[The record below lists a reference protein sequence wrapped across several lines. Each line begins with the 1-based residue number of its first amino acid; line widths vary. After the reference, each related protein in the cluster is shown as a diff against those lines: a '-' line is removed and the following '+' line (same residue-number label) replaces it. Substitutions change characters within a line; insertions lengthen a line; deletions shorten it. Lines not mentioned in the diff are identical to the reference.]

1 MSTSTL
7 VTTMARQAKQS
18 SQVKSSSSQAAS
30 NTRTKFTLYN
40 FAGNEKAFYL
50 VDRINLERKPG
61 DIPEKSIAHSIIII
75 DRSGSMYSDL
85 KPLKE
90 TLIKLLTLDEYNNYQ
105 LIVSLISYADNGDV
119 ICHFQRIPIQEVMK
133 FDSQYIKEI
142 QKIRTAGS
150 TCISQSMQLAKSLV
164 KAGEVTAINLHTD
177 GYANDPSPNS
187 EAAKLGEICEELK
200 EMDVFANTI
209 SYASADFKLLSKIA
223 NTLSGNCIRAG
234 EVKMVYDALYDS
246 TKLLGSSV
254 APALEE
260 PLIKEYDYQVF
271 VSKSGK
277 KINGSSSTLK
287 ICGLKAD
294 DRGLFYKYQKVAKD
308 EYDKLDVPVAQ
319 TDESVLAFAKANL
332 ADGNL
337 NTAKYALASTFDA
350 TLTEKHAKALTNAQ
364 IAEFTED
371 LEQAVFAP
379 DVLQNH
385 EIGDRVKVSDKISL
399 LELIKILEENSNTI
413 IINLKHLQENYQRKG
428 LKRIE
433 GKRDENGNLVKPWL
447 KTEFL
452 DGGEYVQMGSFAI
465 NQNTATINMLIT
477 RKAKLVKV
485 EDETLIAEVAGI
497 LVTDLNTFNNYTVV
511 SDGEVNIKSLRTKI
525 SSKPVFDLLN
535 KCGVLEKDGSPV
547 QEFDFRSE
555 YDIKLETLPLV
566 PFDGRYGS
574 LDGVFEE
581 LAEIKILSSILSA
594 HLKEESEAYTAEQLE
609 ELKQHYLSKS
619 LYINFPTTTEYTD
632 LKSAIANGSVDSRVS
647 YKIDIGSK
655 NILNFGKLHS
665 ANKFLDRLYEVYHK
679 NTGEKLAKPTFDIT
693 LDEPVVFGHK
703 TLSSRTKITK
713 VDDLMKLIFDEFL
726 GLEDNGIVSATLAK
740 VGADSLLRLLQAKW
754 QGEDV
759 KREEFV
765 AALANANERL
775 EAYAEKVYREKVSPL
790 VFYIGST
797 GLIPDE
803 MEAKAATAE
812 EINSEYG
819 NLQFSKDEQEGMF
832 FEVGDC
838 IISVYAKNEYFTVG
852 K

>member
-1 MSTSTL
+1 
-7 VTTMARQAKQS
+7 MARQAKQS

-40 FAGNEKAFYL
+40 FAGNAKAFYL

-61 DIPEKSIAHSIIII
+61 DIPEKSVAHSIIII
-75 DRSGSMYSDL
+75 DRSGSMYYDL
-85 KPLKE
+85 EPLKE

-105 LIVSLISYADNGDV
+105 LIISLISYADKGNV
-119 ICHFQRIPIQEVMK
+119 ICHFQRIPIQEVLT
-133 FDSQYIKEI
+133 FDSPYIKEI
-142 QKIRTAGS
+142 QKIHTAGS

-164 KAGEVTAINLHTD
+164 KAGEMTAINLHTD
-177 GYANDPSPNS
+177 GYANDPSANS

-200 EMDVFANTI
+200 DMDVFANTI
-209 SYASADFKLLSKIA
+209 SYGYADFKLLSKIA

-254 APALEE
+254 APPLEE

-271 VSKSGK
+271 VSKSGN

-319 TDESVLAFAKANL
+319 TDESVFAFAKANL

-379 DVLQNH
+379 DVLKNH
-385 EIGDRVKVSDKISL
+385 QIGDRVKVSDKISL
-399 LELIKILEENSNTI
+399 LELIKILEENSNSI

-497 LVTDLNTFNNYTVV
+497 LVTDLNTFNNYTIV

-525 SSKPVFDLLN
+525 SSKPVFDLLK
-535 KCGVLEKDGSPV
+535 KCGVLEKDGLPV

-594 HLKEESEAYTAEQLE
+594 HLKEESESYTAEQLE
-609 ELKQHYLSKS
+609 ELKQHYLSKN

-632 LKSAIANGSVDSRVS
+632 LKSAIASGSVDSRVS

-693 LDEPVVFGHK
+693 LDEPVVFARK

-775 EAYAEKVYREKVSPL
+775 DAYAEKVYREKVSPL

-812 EINSEYG
+812 EINSKYG

>member
-1 MSTSTL
+1 
-7 VTTMARQAKQS
+7 
-18 SQVKSSSSQAAS
+18 
-30 NTRTKFTLYN
+30 
-40 FAGNEKAFYL
+40 
-50 VDRINLERKPG
+50 
-61 DIPEKSIAHSIIII
+61 
-75 DRSGSMYSDL
+75 
-85 KPLKE
+85 
-90 TLIKLLTLDEYNNYQ
+90 
-105 LIVSLISYADNGDV
+105 
-119 ICHFQRIPIQEVMK
+119 
-133 FDSQYIKEI
+133 
-142 QKIRTAGS
+142 
-150 TCISQSMQLAKSLV
+150 
-164 KAGEVTAINLHTD
+164 
-177 GYANDPSPNS
+177 
-187 EAAKLGEICEELK
+187 
-200 EMDVFANTI
+200 
-209 SYASADFKLLSKIA
+209 
-223 NTLSGNCIRAG
+223 
-234 EVKMVYDALYDS
+234 
-246 TKLLGSSV
+246 
-254 APALEE
+254 
-260 PLIKEYDYQVF
+260 
-271 VSKSGK
+271 
-277 KINGSSSTLK
+277 
-287 ICGLKAD
+287 
-294 DRGLFYKYQKVAKD
+294 
-308 EYDKLDVPVAQ
+308 
-319 TDESVLAFAKANL
+319 
-332 ADGNL
+332 
-337 NTAKYALASTFDA
+337 
-350 TLTEKHAKALTNAQ
+350 
-364 IAEFTED
+364 

-379 DVLQNH
+379 EVLKNH

-399 LELIKILEENSNTI
+399 LELIKILEENSNSI

-485 EDETLIAEVAGI
+485 EDGTLIAEVAGI
-497 LVTDLNTFNNYTVV
+497 LVTDLNTFNNYTIV

-525 SSKPVFDLLN
+525 SSKPVFDLLK

-665 ANKFLDRLYEVYHK
+665 ANKFLDRLYEVYHQ

-693 LDEPVVFGHK
+693 LDEPVVFAHK

-726 GLEDNGIVSATLAK
+726 GLENNGTVTATLAK
-740 VGADSLLRLLQAKW
+740 VGADTLLRLLQAKW
-754 QGEDV
+754 QEEDV
-759 KREEFV
+759 KRDEFV

-812 EINSEYG
+812 EINSKYG

>member
-1 MSTSTL
+1 
-7 VTTMARQAKQS
+7 MARQAKQS

-30 NTRTKFTLYN
+30 NNRTKFTLYN

-50 VDRINLERKPG
+50 VDRLNLERTPG
-61 DIPEKSIAHSIIII
+61 DIPEKSVAHSIIII

-90 TLIKLLTLDEYNNYQ
+90 TLVKLLTLDEYNNYQ

-119 ICHFQRIPIQEVMK
+119 ICHFQRIPIQEVTK
-133 FDSQYIKEI
+133 IDSQYIKQIKNI
-142 QKIRTAGS
+142 QTAGC

-177 GYANDPSPNS
+177 GYANDPSPNA
-187 EAAKLGEICEELK
+187 EAAKLAEICNELK
-200 EMDVFANTI
+200 DMDVFANTI

-246 TKLLGSSV
+246 TKLLGDSV
-254 APALEE
+254 APPLEE

-271 VSKSGK
+271 VSKTGK
-277 KINGSSSTLK
+277 KISGSSSTLK

-294 DRGLFYKYQKVAKD
+294 DAGLFYKYQQVTKD
-308 EYDKLDVPVAQ
+308 EYDKLEVPVAQ
-319 TDESVLAFAKANL
+319 TDESVFAFAKANL

-364 IAEFTED
+364 LAEFTED
-371 LEQAVFAP
+371 LERAVFAP

-399 LELIKILEENSNTI
+399 LELIEILEENSNSI

-428 LKRIE
+428 LKRVE

-452 DGGEYVQMGSFAI
+452 DGGEYVRMGSFAI

-477 RKAKLVKV
+477 RKVKLVKV
-485 EDETLIAEVAGI
+485 EDGSAIAEVAGI
-497 LVTDLNTFNNYTVV
+497 LVTDLNTFNNYTIV

-525 SSKPVFDLLN
+525 SSKAVFDLLK
-535 KCGVLEKDGSPV
+535 KCGVLQQYGSPAGD
-547 QEFDFRSE
+547 FDFHSE
-555 YDIKLETLPLV
+555 YDINLDSLPLV

-581 LAEIKILSSILSA
+581 LANIKILSSILSA
-594 HLKEESEAYTAEQLE
+594 HLKEASESYTAQQLE

-619 LYINFPTTTEYTD
+619 LYLNFPTTTEYTE
-632 LKSAIANGSVDSRVS
+632 LKSAIANGTVDSRVS

-679 NTGEKLAKPTFDIT
+679 NTGEKLAKPTFHIT
-693 LDEPVVFGHK
+693 LDEPVVFAHK
-703 TLSSRTKITK
+703 TVSSRTKITK
-713 VDDLMKLIFDEFL
+713 VDDLMKQIFDDFL
-726 GLEDNGIVSATLAK
+726 GLENNGIVSATLAK

-754 QGEDV
+754 QEEDV
-759 KREEFV
+759 KRDEFV
-765 AALANANERL
+765 AALTRANEQL
-775 EAYAEKVYREKVSPL
+775 ETYAEKVYAEKVSPL

-812 EINSEYG
+812 EINAKYG

>member
-1 MSTSTL
+1 
-7 VTTMARQAKQS
+7 MARQAKQS

-30 NTRTKFTLYN
+30 NNRTKFTLYN

-50 VDRINLERKPG
+50 VDRLNLERTPG
-61 DIPEKSIAHSIIII
+61 DIPEKSVAHSIIII

-90 TLIKLLTLDEYNNYQ
+90 TLVKLLTLDEYNNYQ

-119 ICHFQRIPIQEVMK
+119 ICHFQRIPIQEVTK
-133 FDSQYIKEI
+133 IDSQYIKQIKNI
-142 QKIRTAGS
+142 QTAGC

-177 GYANDPSPNS
+177 GYANDPSPNA
-187 EAAKLGEICEELK
+187 EAAKLAEICNELK
-200 EMDVFANTI
+200 DMDVFANTI

-246 TKLLGSSV
+246 TKLLGDSV
-254 APALEE
+254 APPLEE

-271 VSKSGK
+271 VSKTGK
-277 KINGSSSTLK
+277 KISGSSSTLK

-294 DRGLFYKYQKVAKD
+294 DAGLFYKYQQVTKD
-308 EYDKLDVPVAQ
+308 EYDKLEVPVAQ
-319 TDESVLAFAKANL
+319 TDESVFAFAKANL

-364 IAEFTED
+364 LAEFTED
-371 LEQAVFAP
+371 LERAVFAP

-399 LELIKILEENSNTI
+399 LELIEILEENSNSI

-428 LKRIE
+428 LKRVE

-452 DGGEYVQMGSFAI
+452 DGGEYVRMGSFAI

-477 RKAKLVKV
+477 RKVKLVKV
-485 EDETLIAEVAGI
+485 EDGSAIAEVAGI
-497 LVTDLNTFNNYTVV
+497 LVTDLNTFNNYTIV

-525 SSKPVFDLLN
+525 SSKAVFDLLK
-535 KCGVLEKDGSPV
+535 KCGVLQQDGSPAGD
-547 QEFDFRSE
+547 FDFHSE
-555 YDIKLETLPLV
+555 YDINLDSLPLV

-581 LAEIKILSSILSA
+581 LANIKILSSILSA
-594 HLKEESEAYTAEQLE
+594 HLKEASESYTAQQLE

-619 LYINFPTTTEYTD
+619 LYLNFPTTTEYTE
-632 LKSAIANGSVDSRVS
+632 LKSAIANGTVDSRVS

-655 NILNFGKLHS
+655 NILNFAKLHS

-679 NTGEKLAKPTFDIT
+679 NTGEKLAKPTFHIT
-693 LDEPVVFGHK
+693 LDEPVVFAHK
-703 TLSSRTKITK
+703 TVSSRTKITK
-713 VDDLMKLIFDEFL
+713 VDDLMKQIFDDFL
-726 GLEDNGIVSATLAK
+726 GLENNGIVSATFAK

-754 QGEDV
+754 QEEDV
-759 KREEFV
+759 KRDEFV
-765 AALANANERL
+765 AALTRANEQL
-775 EAYAEKVYREKVSPL
+775 ETYAEKVYAEKVSPL

-812 EINSEYG
+812 EINAKYG

>member
-1 MSTSTL
+1 
-7 VTTMARQAKQS
+7 MARQAKQS

>member
-1 MSTSTL
+1 
-7 VTTMARQAKQS
+7 MARQAKQS

-40 FAGNEKAFYL
+40 FAGNAKAFYL

-61 DIPEKSIAHSIIII
+61 DIPEKSVAHSIIII
-75 DRSGSMYSDL
+75 DRSGSMYYAL
-85 KPLKE
+85 EPLKE

-105 LIVSLISYADNGDV
+105 LIVSLISYADKGDV
-119 ICHFQRIPIQEVMK
+119 ICHFQRIPIQEVLK

-142 QKIRTAGS
+142 QKIHTAGF

-164 KAGEVTAINLHTD
+164 KAGEMTAINLHTD
-177 GYANDPSPNS
+177 GYANDPSANS

-200 EMDVFANTI
+200 DMDVFANTI

-287 ICGLKAD
+287 ICGLKAE

-319 TDESVLAFAKANL
+319 TDESVFAFAKANL

-350 TLTEKHAKALTNAQ
+350 TLTQKHAKALTNAQ

-379 DVLQNH
+379 EVLKNH

-399 LELIKILEENSNTI
+399 LELIKILEENSNSI

-485 EDETLIAEVAGI
+485 EDGTLIAEVAGI
-497 LVTDLNTFNNYTVV
+497 LVTDLNTFNNYTIV

-525 SSKPVFDLLN
+525 SSKPVFDLLK

-693 LDEPVVFGHK
+693 LDEPVVFAHK

-754 QGEDV
+754 QEEDV

-812 EINSEYG
+812 EINSKYG

>member
-1 MSTSTL
+1 
-7 VTTMARQAKQS
+7 MARQAKQS

-40 FAGNEKAFYL
+40 FAGSAKAFYL
-50 VDRINLERKPG
+50 VDRINLERTPG
-61 DIPEKSIAHSIIII
+61 DIPEKSVAHSIIII
-75 DRSGSMYSDL
+75 DRSGSMYSALD
-85 KPLKE
+85 PLKE

-105 LIVSLISYADNGDV
+105 LIVSLISYASNGDV
-119 ICHFQRIPIQEVMK
+119 ICHFQRIPIQEVLK

-142 QKIRTAGS
+142 QKIHTAGA

-164 KAGEVTAINLHTD
+164 KAGEMTAINLHTD
-177 GYANDPSPNS
+177 GYANDPSANS
-187 EAAKLGEICEELK
+187 ESAKLGEICEELK
-200 EMDVFANTI
+200 DMDVFANTI

-254 APALEE
+254 APPLEE

-271 VSKSGK
+271 VSQSGK
-277 KINGSSSTLK
+277 KINGSASTLK
-287 ICGLKAD
+287 ICGLKAE
-294 DRGLFYKYQKVAKD
+294 DRGLFYKYQKIAKD

-319 TDESVLAFAKANL
+319 TDESVFAFAKANL

-379 DVLQNH
+379 DVLKNH

-399 LELIKILEENSNTI
+399 LELIEILEENSNSI

-497 LVTDLNTFNNYTVV
+497 LVTDLNTFNNYTIV

-525 SSKPVFDLLN
+525 SSKPVFDLLK

-555 YDIKLETLPLV
+555 YDIKLEDLPLV

-679 NTGEKLAKPTFDIT
+679 NTGEKLAKPTFDFT
-693 LDEPVVFGHK
+693 LDEPVVFAHK

-726 GLEDNGIVSATLAK
+726 GLENNGTVTAILSK

-754 QGEDV
+754 QEEDV

-812 EINSEYG
+812 EINSKYG

>member
-1 MSTSTL
+1 M
-7 VTTMARQAKQS
+7 
-18 SQVKSSSSQAAS
+18 
-30 NTRTKFTLYN
+30 
-40 FAGNEKAFYL
+40 
-50 VDRINLERKPG
+50 
-61 DIPEKSIAHSIIII
+61 
-75 DRSGSMYSDL
+75 
-85 KPLKE
+85 
-90 TLIKLLTLDEYNNYQ
+90 
-105 LIVSLISYADNGDV
+105 
-119 ICHFQRIPIQEVMK
+119 
-133 FDSQYIKEI
+133 
-142 QKIRTAGS
+142 
-150 TCISQSMQLAKSLV
+150 
-164 KAGEVTAINLHTD
+164 
-177 GYANDPSPNS
+177 
-187 EAAKLGEICEELK
+187 
-200 EMDVFANTI
+200 
-209 SYASADFKLLSKIA
+209 
-223 NTLSGNCIRAG
+223 
-234 EVKMVYDALYDS
+234 
-246 TKLLGSSV
+246 
-254 APALEE
+254 
-260 PLIKEYDYQVF
+260 
-271 VSKSGK
+271 
-277 KINGSSSTLK
+277 
-287 ICGLKAD
+287 
-294 DRGLFYKYQKVAKD
+294 
-308 EYDKLDVPVAQ
+308 
-319 TDESVLAFAKANL
+319 LAFAKANL

-379 DVLQNH
+379 EVLKNH

-399 LELIKILEENSNTI
+399 LELIEILEENSNSI

-477 RKAKLVKV
+477 RKAKLLKV
-485 EDETLIAEVAGI
+485 EDGTLIAEVAGI
-497 LVTDLNTFNNYTVV
+497 LVTDLNTFNNYTIV

-525 SSKPVFDLLN
+525 SSKPVFDLLK

-665 ANKFLDRLYEVYHK
+665 ANKFLDRLYEAYHK

-693 LDEPVVFGHK
+693 LDEPVVFAHK

-759 KREEFV
+759 KRDEFV

-812 EINSEYG
+812 EINSKYG

>member
-1 MSTSTL
+1 
-7 VTTMARQAKQS
+7 MARQAKP
-18 SQVKSSSSQAAS
+18 SQAKSSSSQAADC
-30 NTRTKFTLYN
+30 TRTKFTLYN

-50 VDRINLERKPG
+50 VDRTNLERKPG
-61 DIPEKSIAHSIIII
+61 DIPEKSVAHSIIII
-75 DRSGSMYSDL
+75 DRSGSMYYDL

-119 ICHFQRIPIQEVMK
+119 ICHFQRIPIQELMK
-133 FDSQYIKEI
+133 FESQYIKEI
-142 QKIRTAGS
+142 TKIQTAGS
-150 TCISQSMQLAKSLV
+150 TCISQSMKLAKSLV

-177 GYANDPSPNS
+177 GYANDPSPNW
-187 EAAKLGEICEELK
+187 EAAKLGEICEQLK

-209 SYASADFKLLSKIA
+209 SYGCADFKLLSKIA

-271 VSKSGK
+271 VSQSGK

-294 DRGLFYKYQKVAKD
+294 DRGLFYKYQQVAKA

-319 TDESVLAFAKANL
+319 TDESVFAFAKANL

-364 IAEFTED
+364 IAEFAED
-371 LEQAVFAP
+371 LERAVFAP
-379 DVLQNH
+379 DVLKNH
-385 EIGDRVKVSDKISL
+385 EMADRVKVSDKISL
-399 LELIKILEENSNTI
+399 LELIEIFEENSNSI

-433 GKRDENGNLVKPWL
+433 GKRDENGNLVKPSL
-447 KTEFL
+447 KTEFI
-452 DGGEYVQMGSFAI
+452 DGGEYVRMGSFAI

-477 RKAKLVKV
+477 RKVKLLKV
-485 EDETLIAEVAGI
+485 EDGTLIAEVAGV
-497 LVTDLNTFNNYTVV
+497 LVTDLNTFNNYTMV
-511 SDGEVNIKSLRTKI
+511 SDGEVNIKSLRLKI
-525 SSKPVFDLLN
+525 SSKAVFDLLK
-535 KCGVLEKDGSPV
+535 KCGVIEKNGSPAG
-547 QEFDFRSE
+547 EFDFHSE
-555 YDIKLETLPLV
+555 YDINLDSLPLV

-693 LDEPVVFGHK
+693 LDAPVVFAHK
-703 TLSSRTKITK
+703 TVSSRTKITK

-726 GLEDNGIVSATLAK
+726 GLENNGIVSATLAK

-754 QGEDV
+754 QEEDV
-759 KREEFV
+759 KRDEFV
-765 AALANANERL
+765 AALASANQRL
-775 EAYAEKVYREKVSPL
+775 ETYAEKLYSEKVSPL

-812 EINSEYG
+812 EINSKYG

-832 FEVGDC
+832 FELGDC

-852 K
+852 KV

>member
-1 MSTSTL
+1 
-7 VTTMARQAKQS
+7 MARQAKQP
-18 SQVKSSSSQAAS
+18 SQVKPQSSSSQAAS

-50 VDRINLERKPG
+50 VDRTKLERKPG
-61 DIPEKSIAHSIIII
+61 DIPEKAVAHSIIII

-85 KPLKE
+85 EPLKE

-105 LIVSLISYADNGDV
+105 LIVSLISYADSRDV

-133 FDSQYIKEI
+133 FNSTYIKEI
-142 QKIRTAGS
+142 QKIHTAGC
-150 TCISQSMQLAKSLV
+150 TCISQSMKLAKSLI
-164 KAGEVTAINLHTD
+164 KPGEMTAINLHSD
-177 GYANDPSPNS
+177 GYANDPSANS
-187 EAAKLGEICEELK
+187 EAAALEAICAELK
-200 EMDVFANTI
+200 DMDVFANTI
-209 SYASADFKLLSKIA
+209 SYSSADFKLLSKIA
-223 NTLSGNCIRAG
+223 NTLSGTCIRAG
-234 EVKMVYDALYDS
+234 EVKMIYNALYD
-246 TKLLGSSV
+246 TAKLLGSSV

-271 VSKSGK
+271 VCKNAK
-277 KINGSSSTLK
+277 KINGSSTTLK

-294 DRGLFYKYQKVAKD
+294 DAGLFYKYQKITPE
-308 EYDKLDVPVAQ
+308 EYAKLDVPVAQ
-319 TDESVLAFAKANL
+319 TDDSVFAFAKANL

-364 IAEFTED
+364 IADLTED
-371 LEQAVFAP
+371 LEQAIFEP

-385 EIGDRVKVSDKISL
+385 QIGDRVKVSDKISV
-399 LELIKILEENSNTI
+399 LELIEIFEEHSNSI

-428 LKRIE
+428 LKRVE

-452 DGGEYVQMGSFAI
+452 DGGEYVRMGSFAI

-477 RKAKLVKV
+477 RKVKLVKV
-485 EDETLIAEVAGI
+485 EDGTAIDEVAGI
-497 LVTDLNTFNNYTVV
+497 LVNDLSTFNNYTVV
-511 SDGEVNIKSLRTKI
+511 SDGEVNVKSMRVKI
-525 SSKPVFDLLN
+525 SSKAAFDSL
-535 KCGVLEKDGSPV
+535 KKSGVIEKDGAPTE
-547 QEFDFRSE
+547 EFDFRSQ
-555 YDIKLETLPLV
+555 YDIKLDNLPLV

-581 LAEIKILSSILSA
+581 LAEIKIMSGILSA
-594 HLKEESEAYTAEQLE
+594 HLKEESEVYTAEQLD

-619 LYINFPTTTEYTD
+619 LYLNFPTTTEYTD

-655 NILNFGKLHS
+655 NILNFGKFHS
-665 ANKFLDRLYEVYHK
+665 ANKFLDRLYEVYRK
-679 NTGEKLAKPTFDIT
+679 DTGEKLEKPTFDII
-693 LDEPVVFGHK
+693 LDAPVVFAHK
-703 TLSSRTKITK
+703 TLSARTKITK
-713 VDDLMKLIFDEFL
+713 VDDLMKLIFDDFL
-726 GLEDNGIVSATLAK
+726 GLENNGTVTAILSK

-754 QGEDV
+754 QEQDV

-765 AALANANERL
+765 AALASANERL
-775 EAYAEKVYREKVSPL
+775 EAYAQKVYGDQVSPL

-797 GLIPDE
+797 GIIPDE
-803 MEAKAATAE
+803 MEAKAATAD
-812 EINSEYG
+812 EIGSKYG

-838 IISVYAKNEYFTVG
+838 LISVYAKNEYFTVG

>member
-1 MSTSTL
+1 
-7 VTTMARQAKQS
+7 MARQAKQS
-18 SQVKSSSSQAAS
+18 SQVKSSSSQPAS

-50 VDRINLERKPG
+50 VDRTNLERKPG

-105 LIVSLISYADNGDV
+105 LIVSLISYADSGDV
-119 ICHFQRIPIQEVMK
+119 ICHFQRIAIQEVMK
-133 FDSQYIKEI
+133 FESQYITEI
-142 QKIRTAGS
+142 KKIQTAGC

-177 GYANDPSPNS
+177 GYANDPSANS

-254 APALEE
+254 APPLEE

-277 KINGSSSTLK
+277 KISGSSSTLK

-294 DRGLFYKYQKVAKD
+294 DAGLFYKYQQVAKD
-308 EYDKLDVPVAQ
+308 QYDKLDVPVAQ
-319 TDESVLAFAKANL
+319 TDESVFAFAKANL

-337 NTAKYALASTFDA
+337 NTAKYALASTFDV

-364 IAEFTED
+364 IAEFTGD

-379 DVLQNH
+379 DVLQNR
-385 EIGDRVKVSDKISL
+385 EICDRVKVSDKITL
-399 LELIKILEENSNTI
+399 LELIKIFEENNNSI

-433 GKRDENGNLVKPWL
+433 GKRDENGNLVKPSL
-447 KTEFL
+447 KTEFI
-452 DGGEYVQMGSFAI
+452 DGGEYVRMGSFAI

-477 RKAKLVKV
+477 RKVKLVKV
-485 EDETLIAEVAGI
+485 EDETLIAEVAGV
-497 LVTDLNTFNNYTVV
+497 LVTDLNTFNNYTIV
-511 SDGEVNIKSLRTKI
+511 SDGEVNIKSLRIKI
-525 SSKPVFDLLN
+525 SSKAVFNLL
-535 KCGVLEKDGSPV
+535 KKSGVIEKDGSPAG
-547 QEFDFRSE
+547 EFDFHSE
-555 YDIKLETLPLV
+555 YDINLDSLPLV

-581 LAEIKILSSILSA
+581 LAEIKILSSVISA

-632 LKSAIANGSVDSRVS
+632 LKSAIGNGTVDSRVS

-679 NTGEKLAKPTFDIT
+679 NSGEKLAKPTFDIT
-693 LDEPVVFGHK
+693 LDEPVVFAQK
-703 TLSSRTKITK
+703 TVSSRTKITK
-713 VDDLMKLIFDEFL
+713 VDDLMKLIFDDFL
-726 GLEDNGIVSATLAK
+726 GLENNGIVSATLAK

-754 QGEDV
+754 QEKDV
-759 KREEFV
+759 KRDEFV
-765 AALANANERL
+765 AALASANQRL
-775 EAYAEKVYREKVSPL
+775 ETYAEKLYAEKVSPL

-803 MEAKAATAE
+803 MDAKAATAE
-812 EINSEYG
+812 EINSKYS

>member
-1 MSTSTL
+1 
-7 VTTMARQAKQS
+7 MARQAKQS
-18 SQVKSSSSQAAS
+18 SQAKSSSSQAAS

-40 FAGNEKAFYL
+40 FAGNAKAFYL

-61 DIPEKSIAHSIIII
+61 DLPEKSVAHSIIII
-75 DRSGSMYSDL
+75 DRSGSMYYDL

-105 LIVSLISYADNGDV
+105 LIVSLISYASNRDV
-119 ICHFQRIPIQEVMK
+119 ICHFQRIPIQEVLK
-133 FDSQYIKEI
+133 LDSPYIKEI
-142 QKIRTAGS
+142 QKIHTAGC

-164 KAGEVTAINLHTD
+164 KAGEMTAINLHTD
-177 GYANDPSPNS
+177 GYANDPSANS
-187 EAAKLGEICEELK
+187 EATKLGEICEELK
-200 EMDVFANTI
+200 DMDVFANTI

-246 TKLLGSSV
+246 TKLLGGSSV

-287 ICGLKAD
+287 ICGLKAE
-294 DRGLFYKYQKVAKD
+294 DRGLFYKYQKIAKD

-319 TDESVLAFAKANL
+319 TDESVFAFAKANL

-379 DVLQNH
+379 EVLKNH
-385 EIGDRVKVSDKISL
+385 EIGDGVKVSDKISL
-399 LELIKILEENSNTI
+399 LELIEILEENSNSI

-497 LVTDLNTFNNYTVV
+497 LVTDLNTFNNYTIV

-525 SSKPVFDLLN
+525 SSKPVFDLLK

-693 LDEPVVFGHK
+693 LDEPVVFAHK
-703 TLSSRTKITK
+703 TLSARTKITK

-726 GLEDNGIVSATLAK
+726 GLENNGTVTATLAK
-740 VGADSLLRLLQAKW
+740 VGADTLLRLLQAKW
-754 QGEDV
+754 QEEDV
-759 KREEFV
+759 KRDEFV

-812 EINSEYG
+812 EINSKYG

>member
-1 MSTSTL
+1 
-7 VTTMARQAKQS
+7 MARQAKQS

-40 FAGNEKAFYL
+40 FAGNAKAFYL

-61 DIPEKSIAHSIIII
+61 DIPEKSVAHSIIII
-75 DRSGSMYSDL
+75 DRSGSMYYDL

-105 LIVSLISYADNGDV
+105 LIVSLISYAGNRDV
-119 ICHFQRIPIQEVMK
+119 ICHFQRIPIQEVLK
-133 FDSQYIKEI
+133 LDSQYIKEI
-142 QKIRTAGS
+142 QKIHTAGS

-164 KAGEVTAINLHTD
+164 KAGEMTAINLHTD

-200 EMDVFANTI
+200 DMDVFANTI

-234 EVKMVYDALYDS
+234 EVKMVYNALYDS

-287 ICGLKAD
+287 ICGLKAED
-294 DRGLFYKYQKVAKD
+294 GGLFYKYQKVAKD

-319 TDESVLAFAKANL
+319 TDESVFAFAKANL

-350 TLTEKHAKALTNAQ
+350 TLTQKHAKALTNAQ
-364 IAEFTED
+364 IAEFAED

-379 DVLQNH
+379 EVLKNH

-399 LELIKILEENSNTI
+399 LELIEILEENSNSI

-497 LVTDLNTFNNYTVV
+497 LVTDLNTFNNYTIV

-525 SSKPVFDLLN
+525 SSKPVFDLLK

-693 LDEPVVFGHK
+693 LDEPVVFAHK

-812 EINSEYG
+812 EINSKYG

>member
-1 MSTSTL
+1 
-7 VTTMARQAKQS
+7 MARQAKQS
-18 SQVKSSSSQAAS
+18 SQVKRSSSQAAS

-40 FAGNEKAFYL
+40 FAGNAKAFYL
-50 VDRINLERKPG
+50 VDRINLERKPS
-61 DIPEKSIAHSIIII
+61 DIPEKSVAHSIIII
-75 DRSGSMYSDL
+75 DRSGSMYYDL
-85 KPLKE
+85 EPLKE

-105 LIVSLISYADNGDV
+105 LIVSLISYADKGDV
-119 ICHFQRIPIQEVMK
+119 ICHFQRIPIQEVLK
-133 FDSQYIKEI
+133 FDSLYIKEI
-142 QKIRTAGS
+142 QKIHTAGC

-164 KAGEVTAINLHTD
+164 KAGEMTAINLHTD
-177 GYANDPSPNS
+177 GYANDPSANS

-200 EMDVFANTI
+200 DMDVFANTI

-234 EVKMVYDALYDS
+234 EVKTVYNALYDS

-287 ICGLKAD
+287 ICGLKAE

-308 EYDKLDVPVAQ
+308 EYEKLDVPVAQ
-319 TDESVLAFAKANL
+319 TDESVFAFAKANL

-337 NTAKYALASTFDA
+337 NRAKYALASTFDA

-379 DVLQNH
+379 EVLKNH
-385 EIGDRVKVSDKISL
+385 EIGDRVKVSEKISL
-399 LELIKILEENSNTI
+399 LELIEILEENSNSI

-485 EDETLIAEVAGI
+485 EDESLIAEVAGI
-497 LVTDLNTFNNYTVV
+497 LVTDLNTFNNYTIV

-525 SSKPVFDLLN
+525 SSKPVFDLLK

-693 LDEPVVFGHK
+693 LDEPVVFAYK
-703 TLSSRTKITK
+703 TLSSRTKVTK
-713 VDDLMKLIFDEFL
+713 VDDLMRLIFDEFL

-812 EINSEYG
+812 EINSKYG

-838 IISVYAKNEYFTVG
+838 IISVYAKNEYFTVE

>member
-1 MSTSTL
+1 
-7 VTTMARQAKQS
+7 MARQAKQS

-30 NTRTKFTLYN
+30 NNRTKFTLYN

-50 VDRINLERKPG
+50 VDRLNLERTPG
-61 DIPEKSIAHSIIII
+61 DIPEKSVAHSIIII

-90 TLIKLLTLDEYNNYQ
+90 TLVKLLTLDEYNNYQ

-119 ICHFQRIPIQEVMK
+119 ICHFQRIPIQEVTK
-133 FDSQYIKEI
+133 IDSQYIKQIKNI
-142 QKIRTAGS
+142 QTAGC

-177 GYANDPSPNS
+177 GYANDPSPNA
-187 EAAKLGEICEELK
+187 EAAKLAEICNELK
-200 EMDVFANTI
+200 DMDVFANTI

-246 TKLLGSSV
+246 TKLLGDSV
-254 APALEE
+254 APPLEE

-271 VSKSGK
+271 VSKTGK
-277 KINGSSSTLK
+277 KISGSSSTLK

-294 DRGLFYKYQKVAKD
+294 DAGLFYKYQQVTKD
-308 EYDKLDVPVAQ
+308 EYDKLEVPVAQ
-319 TDESVLAFAKANL
+319 TDESVFAFAKANL

-364 IAEFTED
+364 LAEFTED
-371 LEQAVFAP
+371 LERAVFAP

-399 LELIKILEENSNTI
+399 LELIEILEENSNSI

-428 LKRIE
+428 LKRVE

-452 DGGEYVQMGSFAI
+452 DGGEYVRMGSFAI

-477 RKAKLVKV
+477 RKVKLVKV
-485 EDETLIAEVAGI
+485 EDGSAIAEVAGI
-497 LVTDLNTFNNYTVV
+497 LVTDLNTFNNYTIV

-525 SSKPVFDLLN
+525 SSKAVFDLLK
-535 KCGVLEKDGSPV
+535 KCGILQQDGSPAGD
-547 QEFDFRSE
+547 FDFHSE
-555 YDIKLETLPLV
+555 YDINLDSLPLV

-581 LAEIKILSSILSA
+581 LANIKILSSILSA
-594 HLKEESEAYTAEQLE
+594 HLKEASESYTAQQLE

-619 LYINFPTTTEYTD
+619 LYLNFPTTTEYTE
-632 LKSAIANGSVDSRVS
+632 LKSAIANGTVDSRVS

-679 NTGEKLAKPTFDIT
+679 NTGEKLAKPTFHIT
-693 LDEPVVFGHK
+693 LDEPVVFAHK
-703 TLSSRTKITK
+703 TVSSRTKITK
-713 VDDLMKLIFDEFL
+713 VDDLMKQIFDDFL
-726 GLEDNGIVSATLAK
+726 GLENNGIVSATFAK

-754 QGEDV
+754 QEEDV
-759 KREEFV
+759 KRDEFV
-765 AALANANERL
+765 AALTRANEQL
-775 EAYAEKVYREKVSPL
+775 ETYAEKVYAEKVSPL

-812 EINSEYG
+812 EINAKYG

>member
-1 MSTSTL
+1 
-7 VTTMARQAKQS
+7 MARQAKQS
-18 SQVKSSSSQAAS
+18 SQAKSSSSQAAS

-40 FAGNEKAFYL
+40 FAGNAKAFYL

-61 DIPEKSIAHSIIII
+61 DIPEKSVAHSIIII
-75 DRSGSMYSDL
+75 DRSGSMYYDL

-105 LIVSLISYADNGDV
+105 LIVSLISYAGNGDV
-119 ICHFQRIPIQEVMK
+119 ICHFQRIPIQEVLK
-133 FDSQYIKEI
+133 LDSQYIKEI
-142 QKIRTAGS
+142 QKIHTAGS
-150 TCISQSMQLAKSLV
+150 TCISQSMELAKSLI
-164 KAGEVTAINLHTD
+164 KAGEMTAINLHTD
-177 GYANDPSPNS
+177 GYANDPSANS

-200 EMDVFANTI
+200 DMDVFANTI

-271 VSKSGK
+271 VSKSGN

-319 TDESVLAFAKANL
+319 TDESVFAFAKANL

-379 DVLQNH
+379 EVLKNH
-385 EIGDRVKVSDKISL
+385 EIGDRVKVSEKISL
-399 LELIKILEENSNTI
+399 LELIKILEENSNSI

-485 EDETLIAEVAGI
+485 EDGTLIAEVAGI
-497 LVTDLNTFNNYTVV
+497 LVTDLNTFNNYTIV

-525 SSKPVFDLLN
+525 SSKPVFDLLK

-581 LAEIKILSSILSA
+581 LAELKILSSILSA

-609 ELKQHYLSKS
+609 ELKQHYLSKN

-665 ANKFLDRLYEVYHK
+665 ANKFLDRLYEVYNK
-679 NTGEKLAKPTFDIT
+679 NTAEKLAKPTFDIT
-693 LDEPVVFGHK
+693 LDEPVVVAHK

-759 KREEFV
+759 KRDEFV

-775 EAYAEKVYREKVSPL
+775 EADAEKVYREKVSPL

-812 EINSEYG
+812 EINSKYG

>member
-1 MSTSTL
+1 
-7 VTTMARQAKQS
+7 MARQAKQS
-18 SQVKSSSSQAAS
+18 SQVKSSSSQPAS

-50 VDRINLERKPG
+50 VDRTNLERKPG

-105 LIVSLISYADNGDV
+105 LIVSLISYAGNGDV

-133 FDSQYIKEI
+133 FESQYITEI
-142 QKIRTAGS
+142 KKIQTAGC
-150 TCISQSMQLAKSLV
+150 TCISQSMKLAKSLV

-177 GYANDPSPNS
+177 GYANDPSPNW

-254 APALEE
+254 VPPLEE

-294 DRGLFYKYQKVAKD
+294 DAGLFYKYQQVAKD
-308 EYDKLDVPVAQ
+308 QYDKLDVPVAQ
-319 TDESVLAFAKANL
+319 TDESVFAFAKANL

-379 DVLQNH
+379 DVLKDR
-385 EIGDRVKVSDKISL
+385 EIGDRVKVSDKITL
-399 LELIKILEENSNTI
+399 LELIEIFEENSNSI

-433 GKRDENGNLVKPWL
+433 GKRDENGNLVKPSL
-447 KTEFL
+447 KTEFI
-452 DGGEYVQMGSFAI
+452 DGGEYVRMGSFAI

-477 RKAKLVKV
+477 RKVKLLKV
-485 EDETLIAEVAGI
+485 EEGTLIAEVAGV
-497 LVTDLNTFNNYTVV
+497 LVTDLNTFNNYTIV
-511 SDGEVNIKSLRTKI
+511 SDGEVNIKSFRIKI
-525 SSKPVFDLLN
+525 SSKAVFELL
-535 KCGVLEKDGSPV
+535 KKSGVIEKDGSPAG
-547 QEFDFRSE
+547 EFDFHSE
-555 YDIKLETLPLV
+555 YDINLDSLPLV

-632 LKSAIANGSVDSRVS
+632 LKSAIGNGTVDSRVS

-655 NILNFGKLHS
+655 NILNLGKLHS

-693 LDEPVVFGHK
+693 LDEPVAFAHK

-726 GLEDNGIVSATLAK
+726 GLENNGIVSATLAK

-754 QGEDV
+754 QEKDV
-759 KREEFV
+759 KRDEFV
-765 AALANANERL
+765 AALASANERL
-775 EAYAEKVYREKVSPL
+775 ETYAEKVYNEKVSPL

-812 EINSEYG
+812 EINSKYS

>member
-1 MSTSTL
+1 
-7 VTTMARQAKQS
+7 MARQAKQS

-30 NTRTKFTLYN
+30 NNRTKFTLYN

-50 VDRINLERKPG
+50 VDRLNLERTPG
-61 DIPEKSIAHSIIII
+61 DIPEKSVAHSIIII

-90 TLIKLLTLDEYNNYQ
+90 TLVKLLTLDEYNNYQ

-119 ICHFQRIPIQEVMK
+119 ICHFQRIPIQEVTK
-133 FDSQYIKEI
+133 IDSQYIKQIKNI
-142 QKIRTAGS
+142 QTAGC

-177 GYANDPSPNS
+177 GYANDPSPNA
-187 EAAKLGEICEELK
+187 EAAKLAEICNELK
-200 EMDVFANTI
+200 DMDVFANTI

-246 TKLLGSSV
+246 TKLLGDSV
-254 APALEE
+254 APPLEE

-271 VSKSGK
+271 VSKTGK
-277 KINGSSSTLK
+277 KISGSSSTLK

-294 DRGLFYKYQKVAKD
+294 DAGLFYKYQQVTKD
-308 EYDKLDVPVAQ
+308 EYDKLEVPVAQ
-319 TDESVLAFAKANL
+319 TDESVFAFAKANL

-364 IAEFTED
+364 LAEFTED
-371 LEQAVFAP
+371 LERAVFAP

-399 LELIKILEENSNTI
+399 LELIEILEENSNSI

-428 LKRIE
+428 LKRVE

-452 DGGEYVQMGSFAI
+452 DGGEYVRMGSFAI

-477 RKAKLVKV
+477 RKVKLVKV
-485 EDETLIAEVAGI
+485 EDGSAIAEVAGI
-497 LVTDLNTFNNYTVV
+497 LVTDLNTFNNYTIV

-525 SSKPVFDLLN
+525 SSKAVFDLLK
-535 KCGVLEKDGSPV
+535 KCGILQQYGSPAGD
-547 QEFDFRSE
+547 FDFHSE
-555 YDIKLETLPLV
+555 YDINLDSLPLV

-581 LAEIKILSSILSA
+581 LANIKILSSILSA
-594 HLKEESEAYTAEQLE
+594 HLKEASESYTAQQLE
-609 ELKQHYLSKS
+609 ELKHHYLSKS
-619 LYINFPTTTEYTD
+619 LYLNFPTTTEYTE
-632 LKSAIANGSVDSRVS
+632 LKSAIANGTVDSRVS

-655 NILNFGKLHS
+655 NILNFAKLHS

-679 NTGEKLAKPTFDIT
+679 NTGEKLAKPTFHIT
-693 LDEPVVFGHK
+693 LDEPVVFAHK
-703 TLSSRTKITK
+703 TVSSRTKITK
-713 VDDLMKLIFDEFL
+713 VDDLMKQIFDDFL
-726 GLEDNGIVSATLAK
+726 GLENNGIVSATLAK

-754 QGEDV
+754 QEEDV
-759 KREEFV
+759 KRDEFV
-765 AALANANERL
+765 AALTRANEQL
-775 EAYAEKVYREKVSPL
+775 ETYAEKVYAEKVSPL

-812 EINSEYG
+812 EINAKYG

>member
-1 MSTSTL
+1 
-7 VTTMARQAKQS
+7 MARQAKQS

-30 NTRTKFTLYN
+30 NNRTKFTLYN

-50 VDRINLERKPG
+50 VDRLNLERTPG
-61 DIPEKSIAHSIIII
+61 DIPEKSVAHSIIII

-90 TLIKLLTLDEYNNYQ
+90 TLVKLLTLDEYNNYQ

-119 ICHFQRIPIQEVMK
+119 ICHFQRIPIQEVTK
-133 FDSQYIKEI
+133 IDSQYIKQIKNI
-142 QKIRTAGS
+142 QTAGC

-177 GYANDPSPNS
+177 GYANDPSPNA
-187 EAAKLGEICEELK
+187 EAAKLAEICNELK
-200 EMDVFANTI
+200 DMDVFANTI

-246 TKLLGSSV
+246 TKLLGDSV
-254 APALEE
+254 APPLEE

-271 VSKSGK
+271 VSKTGK
-277 KINGSSSTLK
+277 KISGSSSTLK

-294 DRGLFYKYQKVAKD
+294 DAGLFYKYQQVTKD
-308 EYDKLDVPVAQ
+308 EYDKLEVPVAQ
-319 TDESVLAFAKANL
+319 TDESVFAFAKANL

-399 LELIKILEENSNTI
+399 LELIEILEENSNSI

-428 LKRIE
+428 LKRVE

-452 DGGEYVQMGSFAI
+452 DGGEYVRMGSFAI

-477 RKAKLVKV
+477 RKVKLVKV
-485 EDETLIAEVAGI
+485 EDGSAIAEVAGI
-497 LVTDLNTFNNYTVV
+497 LVTDLNTFNNYTIV

-525 SSKPVFDLLN
+525 SSKAVFDLLK
-535 KCGVLEKDGSPV
+535 KCGVLQQYGSPAGD
-547 QEFDFRSE
+547 FDFHSE
-555 YDIKLETLPLV
+555 YDINLDSLPLV

-581 LAEIKILSSILSA
+581 LANIKILSSILSA
-594 HLKEESEAYTAEQLE
+594 HLKEASESYTAQQLE

-619 LYINFPTTTEYTD
+619 LYLNFPTTTEYTE
-632 LKSAIANGSVDSRVS
+632 LKSAIANGTVDSRVS

-655 NILNFGKLHS
+655 NILNFAKLHS

-679 NTGEKLAKPTFDIT
+679 NTGEKLAKPTFHIT
-693 LDEPVVFGHK
+693 LDEPVVFAHK
-703 TLSSRTKITK
+703 TVSSRTKITK
-713 VDDLMKLIFDEFL
+713 VDDLMKQIFDDFL
-726 GLEDNGIVSATLAK
+726 GLENNGIVSATLAK

-754 QGEDV
+754 QEEDV
-759 KREEFV
+759 KRDEFV
-765 AALANANERL
+765 AALTRANEQL
-775 EAYAEKVYREKVSPL
+775 ETYAEKVYAEKVSPL

-812 EINSEYG
+812 EINAKYG

>member
-1 MSTSTL
+1 
-7 VTTMARQAKQS
+7 MARQAKQS

-40 FAGNEKAFYL
+40 FAGNAKAFYL

-61 DIPEKSIAHSIIII
+61 DIPEKSVAHSIIII
-75 DRSGSMYSDL
+75 DRSGSMYYDL
-85 KPLKE
+85 EPLKE

-105 LIVSLISYADNGDV
+105 LIISLISYADKGDV
-119 ICHFQRIPIQEVMK
+119 ICHFQRIPIQEVLK

-142 QKIRTAGS
+142 QKIHTAGC

-164 KAGEVTAINLHTD
+164 KAGEMTAINLHTD
-177 GYANDPSPNS
+177 GYANDPSANS

-200 EMDVFANTI
+200 DMDVFANTI

-234 EVKMVYDALYDS
+234 EVKMVYNALYDS

-254 APALEE
+254 APPLEE

-271 VSKSGK
+271 VSQSGK

-319 TDESVLAFAKANL
+319 TDESVFAFAKANL

-379 DVLQNH
+379 DVLKNH
-385 EIGDRVKVSDKISL
+385 EIGDRVKVSEKISL
-399 LELIKILEENSNTI
+399 LELIEILEENSNSI

-497 LVTDLNTFNNYTVV
+497 LVTDLNTFNNYTIV

-525 SSKPVFDLLN
+525 SSKPVFDLLK

-581 LAEIKILSSILSA
+581 LAEIKIISSILSA
-594 HLKEESEAYTAEQLE
+594 HLKEESETYTAEQLE
-609 ELKQHYLSKS
+609 ELKQHYLSKN

-679 NTGEKLAKPTFDIT
+679 NTGEKLAKATFDIT
-693 LDEPVVFGHK
+693 LDEPVVFAHK

-775 EAYAEKVYREKVSPL
+775 EAYAEKVYGEKVSPL

-812 EINSEYG
+812 EINSKYG

-852 K
+852 Q